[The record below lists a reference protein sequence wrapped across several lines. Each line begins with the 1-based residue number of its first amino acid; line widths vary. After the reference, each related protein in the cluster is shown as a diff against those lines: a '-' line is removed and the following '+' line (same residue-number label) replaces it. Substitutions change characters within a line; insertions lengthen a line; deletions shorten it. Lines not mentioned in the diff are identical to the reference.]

1 MFIQTMA
8 QRSPKFRARLG
19 RKFCSSIRLEQIN
32 LAIVLSKSGLRDN
45 STAQSNRIF
54 INFQDVAMVR
64 PLRRFI
70 GHSWAL
76 AGLIWLAS
84 LAPAQA
90 AVNLRVA
97 VRETATN
104 LQVGS
109 STNALI
115 KNGQGQVLG
124 EIAGMS
130 SFNVNR
136 QGNQLA
142 FDRWQAT
149 ELWVEPKGDGYVW
162 IGDRWYRGRTQLRQ
176 NGNQIL
182 AINHVDLE
190 QYLYSVVG
198 AEAIPSWPQEALK
211 AQAVAARTYA
221 LKKRAENNGRPFD
234 LDTTTATQVYKGL
247 NSEYSTTHA
256 AVNAT
261 ANQVMTYNGDVIL
274 AVFHSSSG
282 GHTEN
287 VEDIWSQPLPYLRGV
302 VDYDQ
307 SAPVYQWSKT
317 ISAAQLGQLVGGVGT
332 VRQLVPQRATPR
344 GRVVTMRVIG
354 DRGTKDVSGDQL
366 RRLLELRSTLINARV
381 QGGDIYIYG
390 KGFGHG
396 VGMSQWGANGLAA
409 QGIDY
414 QQILRHYYQN
424 ATIARLTP
432 R

>member
-1 MFIQTMA
+1 
-8 QRSPKFRARLG
+8 
-19 RKFCSSIRLEQIN
+19 
-32 LAIVLSKSGLRDN
+32 
-45 STAQSNRIF
+45 
-54 INFQDVAMVR
+54 MVR
-64 PLRRFI
+64 PLRRLI
-70 GHSWAL
+70 GHSWTL

-84 LAPAQA
+84 LAPAPAQA

-97 VRETATN
+97 VRQTTAN

-109 STNALI
+109 SSNAVI
-115 KNGQGQVLG
+115 RNGQGQVLG

-130 SFNVNR
+130 SFEVSR

-142 FDRWQAT
+142 FDRWQAS

-162 IGDRWYRGRTQLRQ
+162 IGDRWYRGRTQLRAS
-176 NGNQIL
+176 GNQIL

-190 QYLYSVVG
+190 EYLYSVVG

-221 LKKRAENNGRPFD
+221 LKKRAENAGRPFD

-287 VEDIWSQPLPYLRGV
+287 VEDVWSQPLPYLRGV

-307 SAPVYQWSKT
+307 SAPVYQWNKT

-332 VRQLVPQRATPR
+332 VQQLVPQRATPQ
-344 GRVVTMRVIG
+344 GRVVTMRIIG
-354 DRGTKDVSGDQL
+354 DRGTKDISGDQL
-366 RRLLELRSTLINARV
+366 RQLLELRSTLINARIQ
-381 QGGDIYIYG
+381 QGDVYIYG

-396 VGMSQWGANGLAA
+396 VGMSQWGANSLAA
-409 QGIDY
+409 QGINY